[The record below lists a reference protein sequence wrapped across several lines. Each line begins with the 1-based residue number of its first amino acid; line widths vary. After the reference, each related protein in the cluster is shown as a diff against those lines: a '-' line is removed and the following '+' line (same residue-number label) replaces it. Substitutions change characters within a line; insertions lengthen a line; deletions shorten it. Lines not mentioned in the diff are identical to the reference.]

1 MILCFIEMKN
11 TPLKG
16 CFFDNILFSRV
27 IYSCLRL
34 ITNHIT
40 AANGAKAADPQG
52 RDDDGFESDGV
63 SLGLRLEIDKG
74 VFMTGGTSVGVSS
87 TEGAGTVPSAETMIG
102 VEGNVVG
109 V

>member
-1 MILCFIEMKN
+1 MILCFMEMKN
-11 TPLKG
+11 TPLKE
-16 CFFDNILFSRV
+16 CFLDTILFSRI
-27 IYSCLRL
+27 IYSCLRF

-74 VFMTGGTSVGVSS
+74 VLITGGTSVGISS
-87 TEGAGTVPSAETMIG
+87 AEGAGTVPSAETMIG
-102 VEGNVVG
+102 VEGNAVG

>member
-1 MILCFIEMKN
+1 MRF
-11 TPLKG
+11 
-16 CFFDNILFSRV
+16 
-27 IYSCLRL
+27 

-40 AANGAKAADPQG
+40 AANGASAADPQG
-52 RDDDGFESDGV
+52 RDDDGFESDVG

-74 VFMTGGTSVGVSS
+74 VFITGGTSVGVSS
-87 TEGAGTVPSAETMIG
+87 AEGADTVPSAETMTG

>member
-1 MILCFIEMKN
+1 MILCSIEMKN
-11 TPLKG
+11 TPLKE
-16 CFFDNILFSRV
+16 CFLNGISFSGMS
-27 IYSCLRL
+27 YSCLRF

-52 RDDDGFESDGV
+52 RDDDGFELDVV

-74 VFMTGGTSVGVSS
+74 VFITGGTSVGVSS
-87 TEGAGTVPSAETMIG
+87 AEGAGTVPSAETMIG
-102 VEGNVVG
+102 VEGNAVG